1 MSEWI
6 DVKDRLPDEVDS
18 YLVYRPDSDPPYVT
32 SLWEEGEWWPE
43 RGDVALDGITHW
55 MPLPDPPAPKLTA
68 KEALRIAVTQLN
80 VLEKAG
86 FAKQDATY
94 VIAGELAR
102 VAFSEVLPRLRAAL
116 ESEE

>member
-55 MPLPDPPAPKLTA
+55 MLIPDPPVPKLTVN
-68 KEALRIAVTQLN
+68 EALREAIKP
-80 VLEKAG
+80 LEELHL
-86 FAKQDATY
+86 FAPTANP
-94 VIAGELAR
+94 
-102 VAFSEVLPRLRAAL
+102 AFISNISRLLPRLRAAL